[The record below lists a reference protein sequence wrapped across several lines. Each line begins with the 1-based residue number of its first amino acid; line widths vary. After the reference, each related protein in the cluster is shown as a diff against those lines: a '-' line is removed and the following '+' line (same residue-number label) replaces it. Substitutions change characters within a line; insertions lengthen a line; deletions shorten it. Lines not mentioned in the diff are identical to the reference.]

1 MRSRSWLRFPRLQPL
16 RSLSPARPFDV
27 ALALLEHVNSYATGS
42 ARVNLELPWRYQA
55 ETIPRLWEEEL
66 GSNPEQ
72 ATSANSY
79 SWIVKGRITEALL
92 ADRSAVLNVGCGFG
106 RELLRLPA
114 SAVGVDIENGLLRTA
129 KRVSNREVILADAH
143 HLPFRDGVFD
153 GVAITEVIEHLHSP
167 PQALS
172 EISRVMI
179 GSGKIVLQ
187 TPNRLITLGI
197 AISKKFEHVHE
208 FTYSELSRL
217 MERMG
222 FTILTRTGSTI
233 PYVPS
238 TSRLR
243 FLNEKEGF
251 LIWKWI
257 NNHFKITTWDLIVLA
272 EKKA

>member
-1 MRSRSWLRFPRLQPL
+1 MPHLSYLDTPILTLQAGRRSIWN
-16 RSLSPARPFDV
+16 
-27 ALALLEHVNSYATGS
+27 LAWRCYAK
-42 ARVNLELPWRYQA
+42 
-55 ETIPRLWEEEL
+55 TIPRLWQEEL
-66 GSNPEQ
+66 GTNPEK

-92 ADRSAVLNVGCGFG
+92 SDRSAVLNVGCGFG

-114 SAVGVDIENGLLRTA
+114 STVGVDIQKTLLRTA
-129 KRVSNREVILADAH
+129 KRVSKREVLLADAH

-197 AISKKFEHVHE
+197 AISKEYEHVHE
-208 FTYSELSRL
+208 FTFSELSRL
-217 MERMG
+217 LEGTG
-222 FTILTRTGSTI
+222 FTILKRTGSTI

-251 LIWKWI
+251 QLWKWI
-257 NNHFKITTWDLIVLA
+257 NHHFKITTWDLIVLA
-272 EKKA
+272 EKRT